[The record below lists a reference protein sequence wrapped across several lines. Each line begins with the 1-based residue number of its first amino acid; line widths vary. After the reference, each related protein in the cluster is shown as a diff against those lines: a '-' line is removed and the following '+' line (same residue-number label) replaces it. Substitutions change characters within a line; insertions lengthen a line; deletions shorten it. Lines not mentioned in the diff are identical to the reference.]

1 MKRLSDISTIK
12 EILSKHG
19 FTFSK
24 SLASLGGFMA
34 ANKTVVNFVMH
45 NSRPYIFSAS
55 MPPANCAAALTALRI
70 IKREPERVKR
80 LSDLSAYARQGFRK
94 RGIKII
100 ESDTPIIP
108 VYTYELEN
116 TFQKPFV
123 VMELDPEPEK
133 GLVYVIKVFKS
144 QFGEDFSP
152 TIISA
157 HDSFDRH
164 DKWSAHRVGRAV
176 DISFADL
183 PLKQRRRVVKILK
196 ATLPDDYTIVWENL
210 GIQNELLHFQ
220 YHQ

>member
-1 MKRLSDISTIK
+1 M
-12 EILSKHG
+12 G
-19 FTFSK
+19 C
-24 SLASLGGFMA
+24 LG
-34 ANKTVVNFVMH
+34 N
-45 NSRPYIFSAS
+45 
-55 MPPANCAAALTALRI
+55 L
-70 IKREPERVKR
+70 
-80 LSDLSAYARQGFRK
+80 
-94 RGIKII
+94 IKIFLGI
-100 ESDTPIIP
+100 IMIIIMLIVGYKLIFDPYRPESPNSCWSHRP
-108 VYTYELEN
+108 VAEETSPTDNHTIDNINYDVPVQTGANHDYIMEN
-116 TFQKPFV
+116 TFQRTEV
-123 VMELDPEPEK
+123 VMELAPELES

-176 DISFADL
+176 DISLADL

-210 GIQNELLHFQ
+210 GIQNEHLHFQ